1 VAADQPGPLVGNDV
15 TARRGRTRQCNRA
28 DARVRLDDASRFLA
42 AVDALETSAVHVGN
56 DVLATNAIHAAIAAV
71 DAYCCATLGQRSA
84 SGDHSD
90 AAALLQGTDRKLGAD
105 FAKVLGYKN
114 AAAYETRETTDDEVK
129 TCRRVAA
136 KLIEAAQKALQAA
149 GSI

>member
-1 VAADQPGPLVGNDV
+1 M
-15 TARRGRTRQCNRA
+15 TTRRGRTRECNRA
-28 DARVRLDDASRFLA
+28 DARVRLDDATRFLA
-42 AVDALETSAVHVGN
+42 AVDTLASAGIDVGN
-56 DVLATNAIHAAIAAV
+56 DVLATNAIHAAIAAA

-84 SGDHSD
+84 SGDHAD
-90 AAALLQGTDRKLGAD
+90 AATLLRGADRKLGTE

-136 KLIEAAQKALQAA
+136 RLIEAAQQALQAT
-149 GSI
+149 GSS